1 MLPVLLFNVLT
12 GLVID
17 KAQDLAKEHVEAM
30 IDSIIP
36 DEAKE
41 ELDDLVK
48 SDPTHVF
55 ETAKEAL
62 GAAVEEKLPIPLKD
76 GTLKPI
82 ELTFKVKFDPTTM
95 DIDIEK
101 A

>member
-1 MLPVLLFNVLT
+1 M
-12 GLVID
+12 D

-36 DEAKE
+36 DDAKE

-48 SDPTHVF
+48 SDPTHAF
-55 ETAKEAL
+55 ETAKDAL
-62 GAAVEEKLPIPLKD
+62 VGAVEGKLPIPLKD

-82 ELTFKVKFDPTTM
+82 ELTIKVKFDPSTM
-95 DIDIEK
+95 DLDIEK

>member
-41 ELDDLVK
+41 EL
-48 SDPTHVF
+48 SDIF
-55 ETAKEAL
+55 KKEKLLKAKE
-62 GAAVEEKLPIPLKD
+62 LKS
-76 GTLKPI
+76 
-82 ELTFKVKFDPTTM
+82 
-95 DIDIEK
+95 
-101 A
+101 